1 MAISSALKSSLVDM
15 AFRICSPVRASQ
27 AVVTMV
33 AVGFFS
39 RSMAT
44 AAAIFSSVAFWVRLR
59 MMQLAWLIWSS

>member
-1 MAISSALKSSLVDM
+1 MAISSDLKSSLEDM
-15 AFRICSPVRASQ
+15 AFRICSPVRESH

-44 AAAIFSSVAFWVRLR
+44 AAAIFSSLAVWVRLR
-59 MMQLAWLIWSS
+59 MMQLAWLI